1 MPGISMSRKTISLF
15 PVSFNKL
22 SAGVRNNFRTFYM
35 LVCKKDFKFL
45 WICSIANGSS
55 SHIKILMLVF
65 LLLFLLLYHEAQS
78 TVHDI
83 YIHQHVWS
91 AYSRWALFIAYAHY
105 IGKDDILQKQCMKRP
120 KWSEICRFNPNYRFY
135 LHNNLKSY
143 CEIQ

>member
-1 MPGISMSRKTISLF
+1 MF
-15 PVSFNKL
+15 
-22 SAGVRNNFRTFYM
+22 
-35 LVCKKDFKFL
+35 VCKKDFKFL

-65 LLLFLLLYHEAQS
+65 LLLFLLLYHEAQF

-120 KWSEICRFNPNYRFY
+120 KWSEICRFNPE
-135 LHNNLKSY
+135 LSLLSA
-143 CEIQ
+143 